1 MLTTPSFGNFVNRA
15 IKFISSQYGGSIP
28 EGDTPGPLSPNDET
42 DSEFI
47 IDVNGLLKD
56 YTEAMDS
63 VKLRL
68 GLQTVMLL
76 SQRGNLYLQSS
87 GLGKALMT
95 ENPTRCAK
103 VVTRAAN
110 LIYVLSALVYPFMPS
125 TSASILSQLNAP
137 ARSVPDA
144 FSIDLLPGH
153 HIGTPEHLFKKIE
166 EKMADVWRANFAG
179 NDPASAAPVTNEA
192 SGMSK
197 RKAAAAKKSAQNPT
211 GDRVG
216 EADGPKST
224 EVLALDA
231 KIAEQGGLVRG
242 LKAKTPRTKELE
254 EEIAAAIAELK
265 KLKADRAALS
275 K

>member
-1 MLTTPSFGNFVNRA
+1 LTTPSFGNFVNRA

-137 ARSVPDA
+137 ARSVSDA
-144 FSIDLLPGH
+144 ISIDLLPGH

-166 EKMADVWRANFAG
+166 EKMADVWRTNFAG
-179 NDPASAAPVTNEA
+179 NDPASAAPVANEA

-211 GDRVG
+211 GDQVG

-242 LKAKTPRTKELE
+242 LKTKTPRTKELE